1 MDDIKDG
8 EFGSVGKGC
17 MMVER
22 LLNRRKRVVR

>member
-22 LLNRRKRVVR
+22 LFYRRKRVVR